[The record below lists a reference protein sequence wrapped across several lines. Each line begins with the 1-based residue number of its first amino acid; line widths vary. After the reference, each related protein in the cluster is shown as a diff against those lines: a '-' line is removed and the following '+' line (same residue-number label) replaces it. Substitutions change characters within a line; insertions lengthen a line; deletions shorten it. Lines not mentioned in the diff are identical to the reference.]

1 MELSNFRRAA
11 DVLNM
16 SQPALSR
23 RIQKLEGMVGAQL
36 FQRTTRQVTPTAIG
50 RELEPLAGR

>member
-1 MELSNFRRAA
+1 MEVANFRRAA

-23 RIQKLEGMVGAQL
+23 RIQKLEGTVGGSCFSA
-36 FQRTTRQVTPTAIG
+36 RPDR
-50 RELEPLAGR
+50 